1 MFKPSESLS
10 HPQVKA
16 GLSYVTKDGIFTEA
30 MVAFTGGTF
39 LVAMAMHMGASNV
52 QIGLLAALPTLSN
65 IFQLASIWLV
75 QRYNNRRAISVIC
88 NFLARFPLLAIGI
101 IPFIYSAGT
110 SVTVLIFL
118 LFFHYTLGSIAGA
131 SWNSWMKDLVPEER
145 LGNYFSYRARLMQII
160 NVVMSI
166 LTALAIDYIKARY
179 PQYETVAYPAM
190 FLAGGIAGM
199 LGVWMMGL
207 TPEPKSCMQ
216 NGQILKLMR
225 KPLQDENFRKFLL
238 FNCSWAFSLNLATP
252 FFSVYLLKTL
262 NIGLSTIIALNILS
276 QVSSIVFVR
285 IWGNYADRFSNKTVI
300 RICAPVY
307 IGCIVGWSLVGNHI
321 LTIPFLILI
330 HVVSGITTGGINLSI
345 NNIGL
350 KLAAKDEAI
359 VYIASRNMVNAF
371 IPALA
376 PIFGGIIADFLTNHN
391 FIADFSLNIPLGN
404 SVTTV
409 FHFTN
414 WTIFFV
420 FSAAMGVLSLRFLKN
435 VKEEGE
441 VEKGFV
447 MHQLVRSLRVVRY
460 FRKELVTEK
469 VKTD

>member
-166 LTALAIDYIKARY
+166 L
-179 PQYETVAYPAM
+179 
-190 FLAGGIAGM
+190 
-199 LGVWMMGL
+199 
-207 TPEPKSCMQ
+207 
-216 NGQILKLMR
+216 
-225 KPLQDENFRKFLL
+225 
-238 FNCSWAFSLNLATP
+238 
-252 FFSVYLLKTL
+252 
-262 NIGLSTIIALNILS
+262 
-276 QVSSIVFVR
+276 
-285 IWGNYADRFSNKTVI
+285 
-300 RICAPVY
+300 
-307 IGCIVGWSLVGNHI
+307 
-321 LTIPFLILI
+321 
-330 HVVSGITTGGINLSI
+330 
-345 NNIGL
+345 
-350 KLAAKDEAI
+350 
-359 VYIASRNMVNAF
+359 
-371 IPALA
+371 
-376 PIFGGIIADFLTNHN
+376 
-391 FIADFSLNIPLGN
+391 
-404 SVTTV
+404 
-409 FHFTN
+409 
-414 WTIFFV
+414 
-420 FSAAMGVLSLRFLKN
+420 
-435 VKEEGE
+435 
-441 VEKGFV
+441 
-447 MHQLVRSLRVVRY
+447 
-460 FRKELVTEK
+460 
-469 VKTD
+469 